1 MKQVFYKTAFLITVA
16 CFISAGVGVNT
27 SNACDKKLCTKVG
40 LRIKK
45 QSSKTQIEKSQK
57 ATEYPDLI
65 LTNSILR
72 F

>member
-1 MKQVFYKTAFLITVA
+1 MKQVLFKAAFLITVA

-27 SNACDKKLCTKVG
+27 SNACDKKLCAKVC

-45 QSSKTQIEKSQK
+45 QSSKIHIKKSQEAK
-57 ATEYPDLI
+57 DYPDLI
-65 LTNSILR
+65 LTNNILR

>member
-1 MKQVFYKTAFLITVA
+1 MKQVFFKAAFLIIAA
-16 CFISAGVGVNT
+16 CFISAGIGVNT
-27 SNACDKKLCTKVG
+27 SNACDKKLCAKAC

-45 QSSKTQIEKSQK
+45 QSSETQIKKSQK
-57 ATEYPDLI
+57 AIDYPDLI